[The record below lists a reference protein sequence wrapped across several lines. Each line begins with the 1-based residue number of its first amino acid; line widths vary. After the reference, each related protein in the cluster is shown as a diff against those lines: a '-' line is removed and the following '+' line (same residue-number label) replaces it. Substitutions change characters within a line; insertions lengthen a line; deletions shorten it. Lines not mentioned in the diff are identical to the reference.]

1 MVHNMLHIHLDKP
14 CWWSGFRGFCGN
26 LEEFDLRL
34 FLFVT
39 FTPAGGLPLAVILT
53 SNESTDTITQAM
65 EKLKSLLP
73 GMYLT
78 KKYIMKIYE
87 KEIFSNCRKV

>member
-1 MVHNMLHIHLDKP
+1 MVFVD
-14 CWWSGFRGFCGN
+14 SCGN
-26 LEEFDLRL
+26 PEEFDLQL

-78 KKYIMKIYE
+78 KKYSYE
-87 KEIFSNCRKV
+87 NLRKRDF